1 MLLFLLQTGG
11 TQAPLF
17 LDDLLHVLL
26 AIVVRDLITLLD
38 VLACTDVYTVLFLIM
53 LCFGIGSTCMI
64 DLASSV
70 LSSFA
75 VDHQCISHLEEVSP
89 STLVRFL
96 FGYAL
101 TGIFDDELILF
112 YCFTV
117 TEQSTTSTTTTDANL
132 IQAVRMGST
141 YNVVQSL
148 PSTDLNGDGRQT
160 IADTSTLLLH
170 LGSSDMRYDLN
181 GDGAVNFTDFN
192 IILTAQ

>member
-1 MLLFLLQTGG
+1 VNVFAGELLFDTNTLEVVSIDYNISIADLWAEEPWYSNGDGTLTFIGG
-11 TQAPLF
+11 TTRSGGF
-17 LDDLLHVLL
+17 LGTDT
-26 AIVVRDLITLLD
+26 LITITFKAKEEGGGSLLISD
-38 VLACTDVYTVLFLIM
+38 ATILQHDGLGSEAVLAEP
-53 LCFGIGSTCMI
+53 I
-64 DLASSV
+64 D
-70 LSSFA
+70 
-75 VDHQCISHLEEVSP
+75 
-89 STLVRFL
+89 
-96 FGYAL
+96 AL
-101 TGIFDDELILF
+101 
-112 YCFTV
+112 FTV